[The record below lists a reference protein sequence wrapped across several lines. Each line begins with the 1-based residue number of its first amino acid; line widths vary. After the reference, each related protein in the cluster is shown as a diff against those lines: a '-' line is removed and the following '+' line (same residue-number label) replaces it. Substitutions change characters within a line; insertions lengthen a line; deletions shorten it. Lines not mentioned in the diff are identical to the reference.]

1 MLHLSRPT
9 CGILETGCMAVY
21 NMMMNIFKC
30 LFYAAQGYSVQ
41 YLFEGFMLPKR
52 SVSRYQSM
60 KCNKWLAG
68 SVWIVTEMMADLLFS
83 RVNRKPQFTI
93 MDIVQSGRFK
103 IGKTLLCSI
112 VLYLFCLCWYQ
123 GKWLLKLF
131 LVIQFLSLR
140 QLSIWTG
147 FSLNL
152 LGQRK
157 LSQLEH
163 AFLEGKLQMTEF
175 VQYAELA
182 GLCSVVV
189 VWLLQ
194 CTVLI
199 LFIRKIVK
207 SFCCW
212 EPERLNREAAIYL
225 LPAVTGLLLDLL
237 LRMMM
242 ITMRRADRFIVQTIP
257 CLIFC
262 DTRDCDCTDAGNCVQ
277 LPELSGDGSDSA
289 RAGRENRA
297 GKPDDTDAGFYRRNG
312 TDVLHNA
319 FCQA

>member
-1 MLHLSRPT
+1 
-9 CGILETGCMAVY
+9 MAVY

-83 RVNRKPQFTI
+83 RVNRKPSVHDYGHCAERALQDWKNTAVFYC
-93 MDIVQSGRFK
+93 IVS
-103 IGKTLLCSI
+103 
-112 VLYLFCLCWYQ
+112 VLPVLVS

-212 EPERLNREAAIYL
+212 EPERLNRRQ
-225 LPAVTGLLLDLL
+225 P
-237 LRMMM
+237 
-242 ITMRRADRFIVQTIP
+242 F
-257 CLIFC
+257 IFC
-262 DTRDCDCTDAGNCVQ
+262 RQ
-277 LPELSGDGSDSA
+277 
-289 RAGRENRA
+289 
-297 GKPDDTDAGFYRRNG
+297 
-312 TDVLHNA
+312 
-319 FCQA
+319 

>member
-1 MLHLSRPT
+1 
-9 CGILETGCMAVY
+9 MAVY

-157 LSQLEH
+157 LAQLEH

-207 SFCCW
+207 SFFCW

-242 ITMRRADRFIVQTIP
+242 ITI
-257 CLIFC
+257 
-262 DTRDCDCTDAGNCVQ
+262 
-277 LPELSGDGSDSA
+277 EE
-289 RAGRENRA
+289 GRQ
-297 GKPDDTDAGFYRRNG
+297 
-312 TDVLHNA
+312 VLL
-319 FCQA
+319 

>member
-131 LVIQFLSLR
+131 LVILFFWMASPVSGHMISRLEAM
-140 QLSIWTG
+140 TDEH
-147 FSLNL
+147 
-152 LGQRK
+152 LGEIQIIDGMDRENEK
-157 LSQLEH
+157 AQ
-163 AFLEGKLQMTEF
+163 
-175 VQYAELA
+175 
-182 GLCSVVV
+182 
-189 VWLLQ
+189 
-194 CTVLI
+194 
-199 LFIRKIVK
+199 
-207 SFCCW
+207 
-212 EPERLNREAAIYL
+212 NEAA
-225 LPAVTGLLLDLL
+225 
-237 LRMMM
+237 
-242 ITMRRADRFIVQTIP
+242 
-257 CLIFC
+257 
-262 DTRDCDCTDAGNCVQ
+262 
-277 LPELSGDGSDSA
+277 EGDGK
-289 RAGRENRA
+289 G
-297 GKPDDTDAGFYRRNG
+297 
-312 TDVLHNA
+312 
-319 FCQA
+319 